1 MLGNFGFSYV
11 GMIFL
16 IMLFVPNLIW
26 SKNKPENYTPENE
39 NRILLAFERVGE
51 VLVCTVSLIFSD
63 FNLHKFSPWSLWL
76 ISAFVVMIMYEIWW
90 VRYFRSEKRLR
101 DFYSS
106 LLFVPVA
113 GATLPIIAFLL
124 LGIYGKVIWLIV
136 STMILGIGHIGIHL
150 QHKRELKVG
159 DSI

>member
-1 MLGNFGFSYV
+1 
-11 GMIFL
+11 
-16 IMLFVPNLIW
+16 
-26 SKNKPENYTPENE
+26 
-39 NRILLAFERVGE
+39 
-51 VLVCTVSLIFSD
+51 
-63 FNLHKFSPWSLWL
+63 
-76 ISAFVVMIMYEIWW
+76 MIMYEIWW
-90 VRYFRSEKRLR
+90 VRYFRSEKRIR

-106 LLFVPVA
+106 FLFVPVA

-136 STMILGIGHIGIHL
+136 STIILGIGHIGIHL